1 MQRSRTRRGAVS
13 ESARHDAP
21 ALGGRLQRRTERDAP
36 HPTSMA
42 MDVGASDSTLMTPP
56 RGVPG
61 HAWRSKSRVL
71 DPAPRGSGMLCAMAS
86 AESSAQ
92 RYAAIVRLL
101 VRHGRSDLVA
111 GADLDDYGTGTDLG
125 GEPTDQAEAFAEDL
139 ESMGPTFVKL
149 GQLLSTR
156 FDLLPAAYT
165 SALSRLQD
173 QVEPFD
179 VEIVRQ
185 TIAADLG
192 ADVRHLYAEFDP
204 EPLAAASLGQVH
216 RATLRGGRDVAVKV
230 QRPGV
235 RDDVHA
241 DMKILARL
249 AAVADKGTDLGRTY
263 GFARLLREFERSLRL
278 ELDYQR
284 EARNL
289 MRFAALTSAYDL
301 LVVPEPVLDLTSGR
315 VLTMDFIE
323 GRKVTD
329 VGPLGLL
336 DLDTRPMVEQLFA
349 AYLTTMLDEG
359 FLHADP
365 HPGNLLITPDGQL
378 AILDLGMVTTVP
390 PRIQEKVV
398 RLLVAI
404 GDDNGEQAARVLADM
419 GQPLEHYDPIAF
431 RDDITHLVSD
441 AIAEGPDLQTGRVLV
456 ELSRVSGA
464 HGLRPPPEM
473 SMVGKAL
480 LNLDQTTMHL
490 NPDFV
495 PAEAI
500 RENLRHLLRGGLR
513 TSPGDLVTAA
523 LDAKEFTSQL
533 PRRANRILDSLA
545 EGELRIRV
553 DAMDEERLHMVLQRV
568 ANRLTLGIVIAATIL
583 GASLLMQ
590 VPTDNRI
597 LGYPAIAIVL
607 FTVAIL
613 GGAALATW
621 IVITDRRVARTELR
635 ARKDVPRI

>member
-1 MQRSRTRRGAVS
+1 MSSV
-13 ESARHDAP
+13 
-21 ALGGRLQRRTERDAP
+21 
-36 HPTSMA
+36 
-42 MDVGASDSTLMTPP
+42 
-56 RGVPG
+56 
-61 HAWRSKSRVL
+61 
-71 DPAPRGSGMLCAMAS
+71 
-86 AESSAQ
+86 ESSAR

-101 VRHGRSDLVA
+101 VRHGRSDLVS
-111 GADLDDYGTGTDLG
+111 GADLERYGTGADVGQETTDK
-125 GEPTDQAEAFAEDL
+125 AEAFAEDL
-139 ESMGPTFVKL
+139 ESMGPTFIKL

-165 SALSRLQD
+165 AALSRLQD

-179 VEIVRQ
+179 FEIVSQ
-185 TIAADLG
+185 TIASELG

-216 RATLRGGRDVAVKV
+216 RATLRSGREVAVKV
-230 QRPGV
+230 QRPEV
-235 RDDVHA
+235 REEVRA
-241 DMKILARL
+241 DMATLARI
-249 AAVADKGTDLGRTY
+249 AAVADRGTDLGRTY
-263 GFARLLREFERSLRL
+263 GFARLLREFERSLQL

-289 MRFAALTSAYDL
+289 VRFSGLTSAYDL
-301 LVVPEPVLDLTSGR
+301 LVVPEPVLGLTSGR

-336 DLDTRPMVEQLFA
+336 DLDTTPIVEQLFA
-349 AYLTTMLDEG
+349 AYLKTMLGEG

-365 HPGNLLITPDGQL
+365 HPGNLLITPEGRL

-390 PRIQEKVV
+390 PRIQQKVV

-404 GDDNGEQAARVLADM
+404 GNDNGEQAARVLAEM
-419 GQPLEHYDPIAF
+419 GHPLEHYDAIAF

-490 NPDFV
+490 DPDFV

-500 RENLRHLLRGGLR
+500 RENLPHILRGGLH
-513 TSPGDLVTAA
+513 TSSGDLVTAA

-545 EGELRIRV
+545 EGELRLRV
-553 DAMDEERLHMVLQRV
+553 DTIDEERLHMVLQRL
-568 ANRLTLGIVIAATIL
+568 ANRVTLGIVIGATIL

-607 FTVAIL
+607 FTAAIL

-621 IVITDRRVARTELR
+621 IVVTDRKVARTELR
-635 ARKDVPRI
+635 AQKDAPRL

>member
-1 MQRSRTRRGAVS
+1 
-13 ESARHDAP
+13 
-21 ALGGRLQRRTERDAP
+21 
-36 HPTSMA
+36 
-42 MDVGASDSTLMTPP
+42 
-56 RGVPG
+56 
-61 HAWRSKSRVL
+61 
-71 DPAPRGSGMLCAMAS
+71 MLCAMSS
-86 AESSAQ
+86 AESSAK

-101 VRHGRSDLVA
+101 VRHGRSDLVS
-111 GADLDDYGTGTDLG
+111 GADLDDDGTVADLDE
-125 GEPTDQAEAFAEDL
+125 EPTDQAEAFAEDL
-139 ESMGPTFVKL
+139 ESMGPTFIKL

-165 SALSRLQD
+165 VALSRLQD

-179 VEIVRQ
+179 VEIVRR
-185 TIAADLG
+185 TIASELD

-216 RATLRGGRDVAVKV
+216 RATLRGGREVAVKV

-241 DMKILARL
+241 DMKVLARI
-249 AAVADKGTDLGRTY
+249 AEVADKGTGLGRTY

-289 MRFAALTSAYDL
+289 MRFSALTSAYDL

-336 DLDTRPMVEQLFA
+336 DLDTTPIVEQLFS
-349 AYLTTMLDEG
+349 AYLTTMLNEG

-365 HPGNLLITPDGQL
+365 HPGNLLVTPDGQL

-431 RDDITHLVSD
+431 RGDITHLVSD

-464 HGLRPPPEM
+464 HGLRPPSEM

-500 RENLRHLLRGGLR
+500 RENLRHILRGGLR
-513 TSPGDLVTAA
+513 TSPGELVTAA

-553 DAMDEERLHMVLQRV
+553 DAMDEERLHMVLQRL
-568 ANRLTLGIVIAATIL
+568 ANRLTLGIVIAATVL

-613 GGAALATW
+613 GGAVLATW
-621 IVITDRRVARTELR
+621 IVVTDRRVARTELR
-635 ARKDVPRI
+635 ARKDVPRL